1 MISLH
6 WYISDI
12 VLKMCLW
19 PIQGPVEET
28 SCCFICSFLRHTHLV
43 FMASH
48 CWWLISSW
56 CTLTWLFSQPSAC
69 VNGGIP
75 YHLLHIFFFPFAQAH
90 KKVCFLWTQSTRV
103 VSNSASL
110 WTVTCQ
116 APLPW
121 NSPGKHTGVSCH
133 SLLQG
138 IFVIQGLNSG
148 FLNCRFF
155 TDWVTREAHKAE

>member
-1 MISLH
+1 
-6 WYISDI
+6 
-12 VLKMCLW
+12 
-19 PIQGPVEET
+19 
-28 SCCFICSFLRHTHLV
+28 
-43 FMASH
+43 MANSG
-48 CWWLISSW
+48 SSGGDK
-56 CTLTWLFSQPSAC
+56 LLFRLYFSQAHSPCIHGITLLMVNQLMVHSDLTVFSAIC
-69 VNGGIP
+69 LCEWG
-75 YHLLHIFFFPFAQAH
+75 YSLSSTTHFFFLFAQAH